1 MRLIKRGL
9 RSGTAPVKRESQ
21 MQQVL
26 SDPNMQ
32 RDVPRGIKGYL
43 ALLFRS
49 TVIAVRANS
58 LSAFNVLL
66 VQYINN
72 PNNGIPNNVKDR
84 VSARGNLTKELF
96 RDKMTWVVFCKAM
109 RFLQIRK
116 MRINLEVVMANGSAE
131 VIEGKWLN
139 LNNTHAN
146 EFVENETDND

>member
-1 MRLIKRGL
+1 MGIVRRVA
-9 RSGTAPVKRESQ
+9 GTPNKQGSQ

-26 SDPNMQ
+26 SDPDMQ
-32 RDVPRGIKGYL
+32 RDVPKGVKGYL

-66 VQYINN
+66 VQYVSN

-96 RDKMTWVVFCKAM
+96 REKMTWVVFCKAM
-109 RFLQIRK
+109 RFLQIRRI
-116 MRINLEVVMANGSAE
+116 RINLEVVMTNGNAE
-131 VIEGKWLN
+131 IIEGKWLN
-139 LNNTHAN
+139 LNNSTAD
-146 EFVENETDND
+146 EFVETENDNN

>member
-1 MRLIKRGL
+1 MRIARRLG
-9 RSGTAPVKRESQ
+9 GTPVKRESQ

-32 RDVPRGIKGYL
+32 RDVPKGIKGYL

-66 VQYINN
+66 VQYVSN

-109 RFLQIRK
+109 RFLQIRR
-116 MRINLEVVMANGSAE
+116 MRINLEVVMANGNAE

-139 LNNTHAN
+139 LNNSTAD
-146 EFVENETDND
+146 EFVETENDND